1 MFFKVSDFVTLA
13 STSKCVWSPSH
24 VALFIVETPDF
35 AEKHI
40 SLLKKKKKEA
50 EVLLNK
56 SLQTSQLLHNSCVQE
71 KKPKNFMS
79 IFVNDLM
86 SFAS

>member
-13 STSKCVWSPSH
+13 STSKCVLSPSH

-35 AEKHI
+35 AEEHI

-50 EVLLNK
+50 EILLNK
-56 SLQTSQLLHNSCVQE
+56 SLQKSQLLHNSCVQE
-71 KKPKNFMS
+71 KKKKFVS

>member
-1 MFFKVSDFVTLA
+1 MCLKSFTCCFVYSRNTRFCWEAHLPI
-13 STSKCVWSPSH
+13 K
-24 VALFIVETPDF
+24 
-35 AEKHI
+35 
-40 SLLKKKKKEA
+40 KKKKKEA